1 MVIVDNPTKFVNKFK
16 LKSSRLNNWDY
27 STPGYYFI
35 TICTLNHNNFFGKI
49 IDNKMELSKMGIITN
64 QCLIDISKHF
74 SNVTLDEYIVMPNH
88 IHILFHVETP
98 YMASLLNKN
107 NNQNTSLNQNNNLN
121 PNNNQNTSLNQNNN
135 LNQSISNLKE
145 TPYMA
150 SLQDN
155 RKVTLINYS
164 HSNHPDYYSRL
175 NQKSKQLIPKIIQ
188 QFKSAV
194 TKQINPQTIFFSWQP
209 RFHDQIIQNEK
220 ELSTIK
226 NYIINNP
233 INWNKDKYF
242 TL

>member
-1 MVIVDNPTKFVNKFK
+1 MVIVDNPNKFADKFK
-16 LKSSRLNNWDY
+16 LKSSRLTNWDY
-27 STPGYYFI
+27 STPGFYFI

-49 IDNKMELSKMGIITN
+49 IDNKMELSKMGIIAN

-74 SNVTLDEYIVMPNH
+74 SNVILDEYVFMPNH
-88 IHILFHVETP
+88 VHILFHVETP

-107 NNQNTSLNQNNNLN
+107 NNQNTPLNKNNNQNPKSNQNNNLN
-121 PNNNQNTSLNQNNN
+121 K
-135 LNQSISNLKE
+135 SIYNLKE

-164 HSNHPDYYSRL
+164 HNNHPYYYSRL

-194 TKQINPQTIFFSWQP
+194 THQINLQTIFFAWQS
-209 RFHDQIIQNEK
+209 RFHDQIIKNER
-220 ELSTIK
+220 ELLTIK

-233 INWNKDKYF
+233 INWQKDKFYKV
-242 TL
+242 